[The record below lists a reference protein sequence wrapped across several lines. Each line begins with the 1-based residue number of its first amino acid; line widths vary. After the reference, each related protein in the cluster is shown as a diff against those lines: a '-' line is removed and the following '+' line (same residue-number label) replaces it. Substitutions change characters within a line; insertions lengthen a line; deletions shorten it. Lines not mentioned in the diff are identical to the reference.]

1 MILWKDGMKT
11 PATKH
16 QTNSKAIPT
25 PRTLGIF
32 LLQSMSLVPFSVA
45 LIFINGIIYAVTT
58 SNTSFKFEDAILV
71 LIPLILGYAML
82 YFPQKNRIRVVFNG
96 DKKTL
101 IIIKKD
107 SVLQQIDTSN
117 VKGIISKTIKTMPG
131 CKHVLIFDE
140 GSDLVTLF
148 TEDTPFSSGH
158 WGNFSEKL
166 SLITNLPLKKE
177 FWLEDYNGKLS
188 LTTTEEC
195 LSNKKH
201 GMLIILAIFIF
212 SFLPAIGYIIS
223 PDLKNLIFFGCISIA
238 ANIAVSFYYFIN
250 NKDKFGEK
258 SNNNLL
264 MIFYSL
270 TLILPFGTFYLIFII
285 LLIGL
290 QKL

>member
-1 MILWKDGMKT
+1 MKT
-11 PATKH
+11 PATSH

-25 PRTLGIF
+25 PRTLRIF
-32 LLQSMSLVPFSVA
+32 LLQSMSLVPFTVA
-45 LIFINGIIYAVTT
+45 LVFINGIIYAITT

-71 LIPLILGYAML
+71 LIPLMIGYAIL
-82 YFPQKNRIRVVFNG
+82 YFPQKNRTQVVFNE

-101 IIIKKD
+101 IIIKKGA
-107 SVLQQIDTSN
+107 VLQQLDISN
-117 VKGIISKTIKTMPG
+117 VKSIISKTIKTMPG
-131 CKHVLIFDE
+131 CKHMLIFDKR
-140 GSDLVTLF
+140 SDLVTLF
-148 TEDTPFSSGH
+148 DENTPFSARH
-158 WGNFSEKL
+158 WENFSEKL

-201 GMLIILAIFIF
+201 GMLILLAIFVF

-223 PDLKNLIFFGCISIA
+223 PDLKNLILFGLISIV
-238 ANIAVSFYYFIN
+238 ANIAVAFYYFLN
-250 NKDKFGEK
+250 NQEKFGERG
-258 SNNNLL
+258 NNNFL
-264 MIFYSL
+264 MISYSL
-270 TLILPFGTFYLIFII
+270 TLILPFGIFYLFFVI